1 MSGASL
7 SEAEAHLGEAARL
20 ATGNNLSEMAAR
32 SQFEL
37 GNLLAQRGDLKKALQ
52 AFDNAISLAQAAGS
66 HFLEILGHNNLA
78 YHAQLAGDLATA
90 REHIETGL
98 SLAEVH
104 DLLISRQYLYSTRG
118 EIALA
123 EEYFDEA
130 EAWFTR
136 GLREAER
143 QANNLQVANIRAN
156 LGLVAQARGD
166 LDRALM
172 LLETARAAVA
182 AILAPPQH
190 LQIQIDLWLAELYI
204 RRGERA
210 AADEALSRAETHLGE
225 GERQGLREWAKK
237 LRTGL

>member
-1 MSGASL
+1 L
-7 SEAEAHLGEAARL
+7 AEA
-20 ATGNNLSEMAAR
+20 
-32 SQFEL
+32 
-37 GNLLAQRGDLKKALQ
+37 
-52 AFDNAISLAQAAGS
+52 
-66 HFLEILGHNNLA
+66 
-78 YHAQLAGDLATA
+78 
-90 REHIETGL
+90 
-98 SLAEVH
+98 H
-104 DLLISRQYLYSTRG
+104 DLLIPRQYLYSTRG

-123 EEYFDEA
+123 EGHFDEA

-172 LLETARAAVA
+172 LLETAYTLVS

-190 LQIQIDLWLAELYI
+190 LQIQIDLWLAELYL

-210 AADEALSRAETHLGE
+210 SAGEALSRAELHLVE
-225 GERQGLREWAKK
+225 GERQGLQEWAKK
-237 LRTGL
+237 LRTELQH